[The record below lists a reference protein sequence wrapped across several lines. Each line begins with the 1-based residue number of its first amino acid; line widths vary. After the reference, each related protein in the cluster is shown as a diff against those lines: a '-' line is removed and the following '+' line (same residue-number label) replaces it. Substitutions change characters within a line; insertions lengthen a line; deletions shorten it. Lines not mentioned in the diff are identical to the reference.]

1 MPSVRESIRLIP
13 HYDSRV
19 LQFFSKNGGVL
30 IFCFRIIEVGSWKGM
45 STAEMG
51 KACKTFTNTTGKK
64 CYIISID
71 TWLGSAEHYESLLL
85 DMETNEYA
93 IK

>member
-1 MPSVRESIRLIP
+1 
-13 HYDSRV
+13 
-19 LQFFSKNGGVL
+19 
-30 IFCFRIIEVGSWKGM
+30 M

-51 KACKTFTNTTGKK
+51 DACKTFTNTTGKK

-71 TWLGSAEHYESLLL
+71 TWLGPPEPYESLLL

-93 IK
+93 MK